1 MPTYKN
7 NNSITTQLGQVD
19 VKAGKSVETY
29 RYYTVSGVV
38 KISDLPS
45 FNPLIYEADHN
56 GNADE
61 IETVT
66 IPDTEGRDYT
76 ITLQMLA
83 GSAEVALNDTANTP
97 VILLETDDKKSFV
110 INGRLVDTLEL
121 KFTAASSILRIE
133 VMYR

>member
-1 MPTYKN
+1 MPTFRN
-7 NNSITTQLGQVD
+7 DNLVTTQLGQVD
-19 VKAGKSVETY
+19 VKAGKTVETY

-45 FNPLIYEADHN
+45 FNPLIYEVDHN
-56 GNADE
+56 GDAAE

-66 IPDTEGRDYT
+66 IPDTKDKDYT

-97 VILLETDDKKSFV
+97 VILLATDDKKSFV

-121 KFTAASSILRIE
+121 KFKADSSILRIE

>member
-1 MPTYKN
+1 MPTYRN
-7 NNSITTQLGQVD
+7 DNLVTTQLGTVD
-19 VKAGKSVETY
+19 VKAGKTVETY
-29 RYYTVSGVV
+29 RYYTVSGIV
-38 KISDLPS
+38 KTSDLPS
-45 FNPLIYEADHN
+45 FNPLIYEADHS
-56 GNADE
+56 GDTDE

-66 IPDTEGRDYT
+66 IPDTENKDYT

-83 GSAEVALNDTANTP
+83 GSAEVALNDTANIP
-97 VILLETDDKKSFV
+97 VILLAADDKKSFV